1 MSEHSVLSHGY
12 PSLEEIQAANG
23 WPSADRW
30 RKGPVAIIECVQEI
44 PCNPCE
50 DACPFKA
57 IHIGTPITVIPRLDA
72 DICMGCG
79 QCLAHCSGLA
89 IFMVDKS
96 KSESSGRAT
105 VSFPYEY
112 VPLPVKGA
120 EVQAVNRAGEFV
132 CMGTVT
138 NIIDTKAN
146 DHTPI
151 VTLEIPLEFA
161 DTVRSMKRSGAPDLP
176 VAEEAVSTTP
186 IIPDD
191 VLVCRCEE
199 ITAGEIRHAI
209 PEEGADSITGV
220 KRRVRAGMGLCQ
232 GKSCSRIITRMI
244 SEHTGKKAMEV
255 FPATD
260 RPPVRPVTFGELG
273 GKKIE

>member
-1 MSEHSVLSHGY
+1 MPDLSVLANGY
-12 PSLEEIQAANG
+12 PSVEEIKEANG
-23 WPSADRW
+23 WPSEERW
-30 RKGPVAIIECVQEI
+30 RQGPVAIIECVQEI

-57 IHIGTPITVIPRLDA
+57 ITIGSPITVIPKLDA
-72 DICMGCG
+72 DACKGCG
-79 QCLAHCSGLA
+79 QCIAQCSGLA

-96 KSESSGRAT
+96 KAEVSGKAT
-105 VSFPYEY
+105 VTFPFEY
-112 VPLPVKGA
+112 LPLPDVGA

-132 CMGTVT
+132 CMGTISKII
-138 NIIDTKAN
+138 NIAQN

-151 VTLEIPLEFA
+151 VSVEIPAEFA
-161 DTVRSMKRSGAPDLP
+161 DMVRSIRRIGAPEALLAAE
-176 VAEEAVSTTP
+176 VADSTP

-199 ITAGEIRHAI
+199 ITAGEIRKVI
-209 PEEGADSITGV
+209 VEQGAESVTAV

-232 GKSCSRIITRMI
+232 GKSCGRIITRMI
-244 SEHTGKKAMEV
+244 SEHTGLKPMDIM
-255 FPATD
+255 PSTD

-273 GKKIE
+273 GVRRE